1 MPDSPYGPG
10 RGPGYQG
17 PPPHP
22 PPREGIPTAAKILIG
37 CGVALFVVVVA
48 VAIFLFFAGRFVSEQ
63 IGSFAAQGEA
73 TEKFEQL
80 AAQYP
85 FAPPADGLVSEE
97 QAWTFFSVTD
107 EVWEEVAVYAEELNQ
122 FIEESEES
130 EESGESGEEP
140 GFGEVM
146 SGMKA
151 VGKLLRARLVLA
163 ESLERHRLS
172 SAEYVW
178 TGRALMDAYEALTD
192 PEAEVED
199 VPGANIELAR
209 RNQSQLAELQEEEG
223 RIGKGVVIFMISM
236 FESED
241 GAWET
246 LEEDTTGSE

>member
-1 MPDSPYGPG
+1 MADSPYGPE
-10 RGPGYQG
+10 RGPGYQQ
-17 PPPHP
+17 PPPPPYP

-48 VAIFLFFAGRFVSEQ
+48 VAVFLFFAGRFVSEQ
-63 IGSFAAQGEA
+63 IGGFAAQGEA
-73 TEKFEQL
+73 TEKFELL
-80 AAQYP
+80 AEQYP
-85 FAPPADGLVSEE
+85 FTPPPDGLVSED

-122 FIEESEES
+122 LIEETEESEE
-130 EESGESGEEP
+130 GGEEP

-146 SGMKA
+146 SGMEA

-172 SAEYVW
+172 NAEYVW
-178 TGRALMDAYEALTD
+178 TGRQLMDAYEALTD

-209 RNQSQLAELQEEEG
+209 RNQSLLAELQEEEG
-223 RIGKGVVIFMISM
+223 RIGKGVVVFMISM
-236 FESED
+236 FDTEES
-241 GAWET
+241 AWET
-246 LEEDTTGSE
+246 PEEDTGEPQ